1 MSQILGVKFNDFG
14 QIYYFSSGPFVVR
27 EGHSVIV
34 KTEQGMGLG
43 KVFVVQQDLPEDVT
57 EDSIK
62 TIYRLA
68 GEEDVE
74 AEAENKELAR
84 AAHKFCKNCI
94 DQQKLEMKLVD
105 VEVFFD
111 RSKMIFILL
120 LREELIFVSWLKIS
134 LKNTAPVLNYV
145 RLVCVMKL
153 RCSELSEIAVRFVV
167 AAVLCVSLCLLPS
180 GWQKSRISF

>member
-68 GEEDVE
+68 ADEDIE
-74 AEAENKELAR
+74 AEAENKQLAR
-84 AAHKFCKNCI
+84 AAHRFCKDCI
-94 DQQKLEMKLVD
+94 DRQKLEMKLVD

-111 RSKMIFILL
+111 RSKMIFILQ
-120 LREELIFVSWLKIS
+120 LREGLIFVSWSRILLKS
-134 LKNTAPVLNYV
+134 TGHVSSCA
-145 RLVCVMKL
+145 RSGCVMKP
-153 RCSELSEIAVRFVV
+153 RCWALLETVGRS
-167 AAVLCVSLCLLPS
+167 AAAAGLCASSCRLPS
-180 GWQKSRISF
+180 EWPKSRIFF